1 MDSKSDIRPQPTN
14 LNSAP
19 APPPPAL
26 QAATSTIPGSAA
38 STSSSTSKD
47 LQSNIALANFNFGAF
62 QLSAANANANSTT
75 NMVPITQRN
84 IFYDTNSNSIQ
95 MHKQQIAHQT
105 GMNTNVNAFHSTTLS
120 HSSTATTTVKEEVKP
135 TTLNSSCFSCSGL
148 RLPTCHTAA
157 FGQPDPYQILGPT
170 SSRLASTGSGQI
182 QLWQFLLELLSDSRY
197 AESITWE
204 GTNGEFKLVDPDDVA
219 RRWGER
225 KSKPNMNYDKMS
237 RALRYYYDKNIMCK
251 VHGKRYAYKF
261 DFQGIAQALQPQTNT
276 TSSDLFQQSRLHSS
290 EFIHAPWTTANYR
303 TLMTPQFQASAAAGA
318 FFNPPVGYA
327 SFGSSSNGA
336 LQARNF
342 PLYASNYPK
351 CI

>member
-1 MDSKSDIRPQPTN
+1 MQDVKSDVLPV
-14 LNSAP
+14 AV
-19 APPPPAL
+19 
-26 QAATSTIPGSAA
+26 
-38 STSSSTSKD
+38 SSKE
-47 LQSNIALANFNFGAF
+47 QQHNIDLANFNFGAF
-62 QLSAANANANSTT
+62 QLSTNTNVANTH
-75 NMVPITQRN
+75 NMVPMAQRN
-84 IFYDTNSNSIQ
+84 IFYDQNASLQ
-95 MHKQQIAHQT
+95 MPKQQLGHHS
-105 GMNTNVNAFHSTTLS
+105 GMNLSTNGFHTASPS
-120 HSSTATTTVKEEVKP
+120 HSSSSTAVKEEP
-135 TTLNSSCFSCSGL
+135 TTFNSTCFSCPSL
-148 RLPTCHTAA
+148 RLPTCHTAS

-170 SSRLASTGSGQI
+170 SSRLASAGSGQI

-261 DFQGIAQALQPQTNT
+261 DFQGIAQALQPQSN
-276 TSSDLFQQSRLHSS
+276 TSSADLFQQSRLHSS
-290 EFIHAPWTTANYR
+290 EFIHSPWTAANYR
-303 TLMTPQFQASAAAGA
+303 SLMAPQFQASAGA
-318 FFNPPVGYA
+318 LFNPSVGYA
-327 SFGSSSNGA
+327 SFSSSNNGA

-342 PLYASNYPK
+342 PLYAPSNYPK

>member
-1 MDSKSDIRPQPTN
+1 MDSKSDVRQQPTN
-14 LNSAP
+14 PNS
-19 APPPPAL
+19 APPPPPL
-26 QAATSTIPGSAA
+26 QAAASAVPGSAA
-38 STSSSTSKD
+38 STSSSTNKD
-47 LQSNIALANFNFGAF
+47 PQPNIALANFNFGAF
-62 QLSAANANANSTT
+62 QLSATNANVNSTT
-75 NMVPITQRN
+75 NMVPISQRN
-84 IFYDTNSNSIQ
+84 IFYDTSNNSIQ

-105 GMNTNVNAFHSTTLS
+105 GMNLNANVFHTATPS
-120 HSSTATTTVKEEVKP
+120 HSSTTTTTVKEEVKP
-135 TTLNSSCFSCSGL
+135 ATLNSSCFSCSSL
-148 RLPTCHTAA
+148 RLPTCHTTA

-170 SSRLASTGSGQI
+170 SSRLASA
-182 QLWQFLLELLSDSRY
+182 DSRY

-276 TSSDLFQQSRLHSS
+276 ASSDLFQQSRLHSS
-290 EFIHAPWTTANYR
+290 EFIHAPWATANYR

-318 FFNPPVGYA
+318 LFNPPVGYA
-327 SFGSSSNGA
+327 SFGSSGNGA

-342 PLYASNYPK
+342 PLYASSNYPK